1 MTAPMRLLRTAAA
14 ALLLFAA
21 CGVARAD
28 LDAEALLRE
37 LGADSAHVRRRSR
50 LRLEMADDVTS
61 AAVVAALVAARAGDH
76 PDAIPELLALA
87 GARGFTAVGDV
98 AVNIAQDEDPILAE
112 AALRCLVMLGPDH
125 ARSGIAAL
133 GVARP
138 DSGVATTTL
147 SASIVGAR
155 RDRLQALAIQD
166 AVELDLFQRWRR
178 KGGTYEGR
186 FALLKRHGWAAQPVL
201 FAMLLDVPLED
212 RFLAL
217 PEDREPSLGERFIVL
232 REILRSHRRGYRT
245 FRQLPRDLNADD
257 LFDLSAQALMDVADM
272 DVLGDVLDA
281 IAQTLENAHDRYRW
295 NIGFQLRPWED
306 SYAEV
311 LGEILAAHDRK
322 ERLARRAERI
332 ETAARDS
339 RRIAMR
345 VPKELRARALFSYA
359 RDLTDLAGVLHRMR
373 EFDRAAAVYAESIR
387 VSTELGGEAP
397 TIAAYN
403 RACALAR
410 AGHVDDALKQ
420 LDVALQSDLTD
431 LRRGWV
437 EEDGDLRTLRDD
449 ARFQEILDRHF
460 GRESGSASGAADTDS
475 PAPAADGG
483 GGTSGSQSGE

>member
-14 ALLLFAA
+14 ALLLSAA

-61 AAVVAALVAARAGDH
+61 AAVVAALAAARAGDH

-87 GARGFTAVGDV
+87 GARGFTAVGGI
-98 AVNIAQDEDPILAE
+98 AVDIAKDEDPILAE
-112 AALRCLVMLGPDH
+112 AALRCLVMLGTDQVGL
-125 ARSGIAAL
+125 GITAL
-133 GVARP
+133 GA
-138 DSGVATTTL
+138 DSGGTASPVA
-147 SASIVGAR
+147 ASLLAAR
-155 RDRLQALAIQD
+155 RDRLSALGMQD
-166 AVELDLFQRWRR
+166 AIEGDLLQRWRR

-186 FALLKRHGWAAQPVL
+186 FSLLERHGWAAQPVL
-201 FAMLLDVPLED
+201 FSMLLDVPLED

-217 PEDREPSLGERFIVL
+217 PEGREPSLGERFIVL

-245 FRQLPRDLNADD
+245 FRQLPLDLTADD

-295 NIGFQLRPWED
+295 TIGFQLRPWED
-306 SYAEV
+306 SYAEA

-332 ETAARDS
+332 ESEARDS

-345 VPKELRARALFSYA
+345 VPKELRARALLSYA
-359 RDLTDLAGVLHRMR
+359 RDLSDLAGVLHRMR
-373 EFDRAAAVYAESIR
+373 EFDRAAEVYADSIR

-460 GRESGSASGAADTDS
+460 GRENGAADSDS
-475 PAPAADGG
+475 PAPAPDDGG
-483 GGTSGSQSGE
+483 GASGAQSGE